1 MAGSADGGG
10 VGKLPISHP
19 HVLGSLLQG
28 RHEKRRRPFDRE
40 LYKKCNRIER
50 LAGRFKQ
57 FRRVVTHYEMT
68 AESYPA
74 MLTPAAILLLWL

>member
-1 MAGSADGGG
+1 MAEGSASY
-10 VGKLPISHP
+10 PFHTP
-19 HVLGSLLQG
+19 HVLGSLPQG

-40 LYKKCNRIER
+40 LYKKCNRIKR

-57 FRRVVTHYEMT
+57 FRRVDTHYEMT